1 MTHSLTQNQQAHL
14 QECLA
19 LAQDPTQQEQA
30 SQTFSQLVASVE
42 PSAAAAALLQA
53 LWSELLAARRSSA
66 FWQQISDAEKGM
78 SERLA
83 ATNVQLQ
90 QNYLRLMQEQ

>member
-1 MTHSLTQNQQAHL
+1 MTHSLTQNQLAQL

-19 LAQDPTQQEQA
+19 LAHNPGQQEQA
-30 SQTFSQLVASVE
+30 SQNFAQLLGSVE
-42 PSAAAAALLQA
+42 PNSSAAALLEA
-53 LWSELLAARRSSA
+53 LWNELLAARRSSA